1 VCWAESEAE
10 ARKTALSVWPNAGV
24 PGQLSQDLPT
34 PAHFEMAAKTVR
46 EDDVAER
53 VLCGP
58 DVDRWV
64 EFVNDY
70 AQAGYSHVYLHQV
83 GRDQEGFFR
92 FCEREL
98 LPALSSAGLV

>member
-1 VCWAESEAE
+1 
-10 ARKTALSVWPNAGV
+10 
-24 PGQLSQDLPT
+24 
-34 PAHFEMAAKTVR
+34 M
-46 EDDVAER
+46 AER

-64 EFVNDY
+64 ELVNDY
-70 AQAGYSHVYLHQV
+70 AEAGYSHVYLHQV

-98 LPALSSAGLV
+98 LPRLSREELV